1 MKERN
6 TTLDLAK
13 GILIILVVL
22 GHAIQYS
29 GNGNWEDSQLFFDDI
44 VFRAIYSFHMPLFM
58 MISGYLFYSSNKK
71 DFKPLMISKLRAIGI
86 PLLVFTLLMN
96 VVWYIPLLIN
106 GKVLE
111 IFSQYL
117 GTLVF
122 KMNMWFLLSLLLN
135 MVAVA
140 VITRVFKRI
149 RAQYIGM
156 CILFMISFFIPDG
169 LILAVHK
176 FMFPFFCI
184 GYVLNQNQIPL
195 FTYSQRTICLVILTV
210 LSLGAIW
217 WFDKETSIYTTGFCI
232 LKDFKGQLQIDF
244 KRMIIALIVSCTF
257 MQYVSRLSRYNT
269 FIAHQTI
276 RLGGMTLFIY
286 GMNMVFN
293 LYTRFLVDRLS
304 LHYEPSYL
312 RAIFVTILFLFV
324 CHYLYQIL
332 NQNRIARAALLGKFY

>member
-1 MKERN
+1 
-6 TTLDLAK
+6 
-13 GILIILVVL
+13 
-22 GHAIQYS
+22 
-29 GNGNWEDSQLFFDDI
+29 
-44 VFRAIYSFHMPLFM
+44 
-58 MISGYLFYSSNKK
+58 
-71 DFKPLMISKLRAIGI
+71 
-86 PLLVFTLLMN
+86 
-96 VVWYIPLLIN
+96 
-106 GKVLE
+106 
-111 IFSQYL
+111 
-117 GTLVF
+117 
-122 KMNMWFLLSLLLN
+122 
-135 MVAVA
+135 
-140 VITRVFKRI
+140 
-149 RAQYIGM
+149 
-156 CILFMISFFIPDG
+156 MISFFIPDG

-244 KRMIIALIVSCTF
+244 KRMIIALIVSYTF